1 LLALKAIRDMA
12 EVHTNTLIQRI
23 KAENLVA
30 SDSPDDFIDLAWI
43 DEFSAAAAD
52 LWVAGIDLATD
63 AFGVRMGVALPP
75 SSRLWRMVSD
85 SIEESRSSYLDL
97 IKALA
102 QKHAY
107 GGISEPVFGEFLR
120 GDTVQYGDV
129 RGLLVRLGGGSAS
142 PEVTLTGGITTGTH
156 MSEWLA
162 DSGVNT
168 NQKIWLYGWE
178 EKPRRR
184 TFNGHLQMDGLV
196 FEEWDD
202 DGLIIAPQDRWL
214 RRNYYAPGDHWGCA
228 CVVAPYFPNFGEPF
242 EI

>member
-1 LLALKAIRDMA
+1 
-12 EVHTNTLIQRI
+12 
-23 KAENLVA
+23 
-30 SDSPDDFIDLAWI
+30 
-43 DEFSAAAAD
+43 
-52 LWVAGIDLATD
+52 
-63 AFGVRMGVALPP
+63 
-75 SSRLWRMVSD
+75 
-85 SIEESRSSYLDL
+85 
-97 IKALA
+97 
-102 QKHAY
+102 
-107 GGISEPVFGEFLR
+107 
-120 GDTVQYGDV
+120 
-129 RGLLVRLGGGSAS
+129 
-142 PEVTLTGGITTGTH
+142 VTLTGGITTGTH